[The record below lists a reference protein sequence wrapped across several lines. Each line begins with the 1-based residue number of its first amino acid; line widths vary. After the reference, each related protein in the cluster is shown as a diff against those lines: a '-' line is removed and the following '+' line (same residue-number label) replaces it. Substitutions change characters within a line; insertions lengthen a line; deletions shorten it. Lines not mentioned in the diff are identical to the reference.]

1 MKHTAVGEL
10 NARTGLGSA
19 VSALSK
25 LVLSLNILVA
35 VAGAVVFFGD
45 RYWPGFSVPSA
56 FEDYQGGLVGAV
68 SASYIIVLNAAYD
81 RYYEAYARATELT
94 TVGHS
99 IDVGVKVGLVVA
111 TIVVQAEPATI
122 VLVTLLLYCL
132 DLVRLW
138 ELARSTDSENPI
150 HRPLVKVWIPNCRRH
165 TYRLVLL
172 LVTQVLIAT
181 GAIYA
186 IAHWVVP
193 STDVPTAA
201 EVEHF
206 TELNL
211 IVFDVWFALY
221 LIVRVQTKSIVVRH
235 RIFSQRGLR
244 DLDDAV
250 DKYYERD

>member
-193 STDVPTAA
+193 STDVPHGGRGRALHRAEPDRVRRLVRPLLDRAGADEVDRRPAPDLLAA
-201 EVEHF
+201 RPERPRRRRRQV
-206 TELNL
+206 
-211 IVFDVWFALY
+211 
-221 LIVRVQTKSIVVRH
+221 
-235 RIFSQRGLR
+235 LR
-244 DLDDAV
+244 A
-250 DKYYERD
+250 